1 MKAEIRIEQR
11 NSVRKK
17 GAADSAPTARRFE
30 AGSAAY
36 GTNIIS
42 PFWETEYK
50 YV

>member
-11 NSVRKK
+11 NSVRK
-17 GAADSAPTARRFE
+17 AADSAPTVRRFE